1 MPQLSSKTKAQS
13 DRYTVTLPL
22 EALSFLQ
29 RFALKTKP
37 RDFLKVSLRNT
48 FKKSLVVRLIGNC
61 SKEIKKASQ
70 CEAFFISLER
80 QVMA

>member
-1 MPQLSSKTKAQS
+1 MRQLSSKTKAQS
-13 DRYTVTLPL
+13 DRIAVTLPL

-37 RDFLKVSLRNT
+37 RDFLKVLRSDT

-61 SKEIKKASQ
+61 SKEIKKPRTARLFLFLWSV
-70 CEAFFISLER
+70 R
-80 QVMA
+80 